1 MIFDIT
7 GLVIH
12 EHDLGILEG
21 ALDSMLLRSLAQ
33 SVLLVNRD
41 DGSLIAARGALQTL
55 DTLSLAALAA
65 GAFAS
70 SGEIAR
76 LVGEPEF
83 SVLFHEG
90 RREHIHVNLAGDHG
104 LLMTI
109 FDDATTV
116 GLVRLCAR
124 EASAQIARVLA
135 GQSDLQRE
143 AAPR

>member
-1 MIFDIT
+1 M
-7 GLVIH
+7 
-12 EHDLGILEG
+12 LEG
-21 ALDSMLLRSLAQ
+21 TLESMLQRSQAR

-41 DGSLIAARGALQTL
+41 DGALIAARGSLHALDVT
-55 DTLSLAALAA
+55 SLAVLAA

-76 LVGEPEF
+76 LIGEPEF

-90 RREHIHVNLAGDHG
+90 RREHIHVNLAGEHG

-135 GQSDLQRE
+135 AHSGL
-143 AAPR
+143 